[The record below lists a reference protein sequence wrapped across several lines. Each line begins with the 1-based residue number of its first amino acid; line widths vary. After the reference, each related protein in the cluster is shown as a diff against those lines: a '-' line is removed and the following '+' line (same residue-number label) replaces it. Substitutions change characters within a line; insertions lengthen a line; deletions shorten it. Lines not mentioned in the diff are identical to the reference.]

1 MTKFLFHR
9 TSTDV
14 STLITTTNFRK
25 ANVAY
30 FGPGIYM
37 TDMLDYAG
45 FYSYE
50 TKIKSKFINHHRIR
64 NVDESFN
71 IVASEIYYNNSK
83 FENCYNLRKE
93 KIKEEGIK
101 YVHVNVDDR
110 PLSQNQTREKRY
122 K

>member
-1 MTKFLFHR
+1 
-9 TSTDV
+9 
-14 STLITTTNFRK
+14 
-25 ANVAY
+25 
-30 FGPGIYM
+30 M

-122 K
+122 KKFIGTEFVIPNQKQILLLYAITLKRNE